1 MRKDDGLTPVAATQA
16 ARAPRSLADTQ
27 KLLGEIFAN
36 VLSVPDVSLEDNFF
50 DLGATSLLMVRARNE
65 IKTQFGRELAMN
77 DLFEHTSIAD
87 LARFMVGNEV
97 ETKVVAA
104 QARGARQN
112 DLFQKLR
119 KFAGKAPQ

>member
-16 ARAPRSLADTQ
+16 ARAPRGLAETQ
-27 KLLGEIFAN
+27 KLLGEIFAQI
-36 VLSVPDVSLEDNFF
+36 LSVPDVSLEDNFF

-65 IKTQFGRELAMN
+65 IKTQLGRELAMN

-87 LARFMVGNEV
+87 LARFMLGDEV

-104 QARGARQN
+104 QARGARHN

>member
-27 KLLGEIFAN
+27 KLLGEIFAQI
-36 VLSVPDVSLEDNFF
+36 LSVPDVSLEDNFF

-87 LARFMVGNEV
+87 LARFMLGDEV

-104 QARGARQN
+104 QTRGARQN

>member
-1 MRKDDGLTPVAATQA
+1 M
-16 ARAPRSLADTQ
+16 
-27 KLLGEIFAN
+27 
-36 VLSVPDVSLEDNFF
+36 VP
-50 DLGATSLLMVRARNE
+50 ARNE
-65 IKTQFGRELAMN
+65 IKTQLRRELAMN

-87 LARFMVGNEV
+87 LARFMLGDEV

>member
-16 ARAPRSLADTQ
+16 ARAPRSLAETQ

-65 IKTQFGRELAMN
+65 IKAQFGRELAMN

-87 LARFMVGNEV
+87 LARFMFGNEV

>member
-16 ARAPRSLADTQ
+16 TRAPRSLADTQ

>member
-27 KLLGEIFAN
+27 KLLGEIFAS

>member
-87 LARFMVGNEV
+87 LARFMVGNEA

>member
-1 MRKDDGLTPVAATQA
+1 MRKDDGLTPVAAAQV
-16 ARAPRSLADTQ
+16 ARAPRSLIETQ
-27 KLLGEIFAN
+27 RILGEIFAD
-36 VLSVPDVSLEDNFF
+36 VLSVPDVSLEENFF

-65 IKTQFGRELAMN
+65 IKARLDRELAMN

-87 LARFMVGNEV
+87 LARFLAGNEA